1 MKDRADR
8 YSKSETGRD
17 TDREIGKRVYHTV
30 SIRDW
35 QILGF

>member
-17 TDREIGKRVYHTV
+17 TDREIGKRV